1 MDFMTQESDKG
12 KSSIQPSKS
21 TPHDQEHANYVFSV
35 QKLPAFFQGLGIA
48 TQANGVRA
56 DKYKKF
62 RQINE
67 FIRVQK
73 PYLEKLLHHKP
84 KAKIVT
90 LDFGCGNAYLTVC
103 WHHFLRA
110 IEKLEAETIGVERRA
125 EPVAKLEALARQ
137 YEMAGL
143 QFVCSE
149 ISDYQHE
156 TVDETKIVF
165 ALHACDTATDQAI
178 VQSIKCQA
186 DLVVLAPCCHHDVQT
201 QMRKKQP
208 IKPFRHLYR
217 HGILRERLGD
227 LVTDDLRA
235 QILLLFGYKVEVF
248 QFIDSEHTMKNVMI
262 VAHSRSSQPQTGM
275 GAYEDTKK
283 FWGVTPVAEQELRQA
298 GLWVFPCEPETPAT

>member
-1 MDFMTQESDKG
+1 MTPESEP
-12 KSSIQPSKS
+12 IQAEAATAKAA
-21 TPHDQEHANYVFSV
+21 PHDHEHANYAYPVRD
-35 QKLPAFFQGLGIA
+35 LPAFFQGLGIA
-48 TQANGVRA
+48 TQKNGVRA
-56 DKYKKF
+56 DKFKKF

-73 PYLEKLLHHKP
+73 PYLEKLVRLKP
-84 KAKIVT
+84 EAKIVT

-103 WHHFLRA
+103 WHHFLSQ
-110 IEKLEAETIGVERRA
+110 IEKRQAETVGVDRRA
-125 EPVAKLEALARQ
+125 EPVAKLEGLARQ
-137 YEMAGL
+137 YEMSGL
-143 QFVCSE
+143 SFVCSNIADFQRPPNAE
-149 ISDYQHE
+149 E
-156 TVDETKIVF
+156 ARIVF
-165 ALHACDTATDQAI
+165 ALHACDTATDEAL

-201 QMRKKQP
+201 QMRSKQP

-262 VAHSRSSQPQTGM
+262 VAHSRSPQPQTGM

-283 FWGVTPVAEQELRQA
+283 FWGVTPVAEQQLREA
-298 GLWVFPCEPETPAT
+298 EMWAFPA